1 VSSTWTNTGIHGGV
15 LTWTN
20 NSVAP
25 RTNVIYVKVRDD
37 SSWTNSVTNQF
48 SLVFLPPPRPGLMAP
63 TNLSASVGQTLTT
76 LLAATNGM
84 LPSASYTLA
93 LISAFTNGTL
103 TANALTWTNVN
114 LRPGIYTVRV
124 RITDNSMPAITATNA
139 ITVTVL
145 PLPGQLSLGG
155 AALAVGGAR
164 LFEFNIATPWSNSA
178 WRIEAATNVAGS
190 AAGWLPI
197 YTNSTGSGSLIFTD
211 SFTTNFPQRFY
222 RMVTP

>member
-1 VSSTWTNTGIHGGV
+1 LTWTNTGIHDGV

-25 RTNVIYVKVRDD
+25 RTNVIYVKVRDN

-48 SLVFLPPPRPGLMAP
+48 SLIFLPPPRPSLMPP
-63 TNLSASVGQTLTT
+63 TNLPVSVGQTLATY
-76 LLAATNGM
+76 LAATNGM
-84 LPSASYTLA
+84 LPSASYTLT
-93 LISAFTNGTL
+93 LVSPLTNGTL
-103 TANALTWTNVN
+103 AVDTLTWTNVN
-114 LRPGIYTVRV
+114 LRPGIYPVRV
-124 RITDNSMPAITATNA
+124 RITDNSLPPITATNA
-139 ITVTVL
+139 VTVTVL
-145 PLPGQLSLGG
+145 PLPAQLGLGG
-155 AALAVGGAR
+155 AALAAGGAR
-164 LFEFNIATPWSNSA
+164 LFQFNIATPWSNSA

-222 RMVTP
+222 RAVFP